1 MNLYEI
7 DEAIMGCVDMET
19 GEIIDTEQLDKLSM
33 ERNQKI
39 ENIALWIKNLNA
51 DAEAFKTEKQ
61 AFDARQKAAENKAAS
76 LKKWLSGYLAGNAFK
91 STKVAISFRRSESVQ
106 VNDIGAIAEFDSQY
120 IKYAEPTAD
129 KTAIKNALKNGI
141 VVPGAELVENQNIQI
156 K

>member
-33 ERNQKI
+33 ERDQKI

-51 DAEAFKTEKQ
+51 DAEALKAEKE
-61 AFDARQKAAENKAAS
+61 AFDARKKAAENKAAS
-76 LKKWLSGYLAGNAFK
+76 LKKYLSGYLAGNAFK

-106 VNDIGAIAEFDSQY
+106 VNDINAIADFDTQY
-120 IKYAEPTAD
+120 VKYAEPTAD
-129 KTAIKNALKNGI
+129 KTAIKKALKDGI
-141 VVPGAELVENQNIQI
+141 AIPGVELVENQNIQI

>member
-19 GEIIDTEQLDKLSM
+19 GEIINTEQLDKLSM
-33 ERNQKI
+33 ERDQKI

-51 DAEAFKTEKQ
+51 DAEAFKAEKQ

-76 LKKWLSGYLAGNAFK
+76 LKKWLSGYLEGIAFK

-106 VNDIGAIAEFDSQY
+106 VNDINAIANFDDQY

-129 KTAIKNALKNGI
+129 KTAIKKALKDGI
-141 VVPGAELVENQNIQI
+141 AIPGAELVENQNIQI

>member
-7 DEAIMGCVDMET
+7 DEAVMGCVDMET

-51 DAEAFKTEKQ
+51 DAEAFKAEKQ

-106 VNDIGAIAEFDSQY
+106 VNDINAIADFDDQY
-120 IKYAEPTAD
+120 IKHAEPTAD
-129 KTAIKNALKNGI
+129 KTAIKKALKDGI
-141 VVPGAELVENQNIQI
+141 AIPGAELVENQNIQI